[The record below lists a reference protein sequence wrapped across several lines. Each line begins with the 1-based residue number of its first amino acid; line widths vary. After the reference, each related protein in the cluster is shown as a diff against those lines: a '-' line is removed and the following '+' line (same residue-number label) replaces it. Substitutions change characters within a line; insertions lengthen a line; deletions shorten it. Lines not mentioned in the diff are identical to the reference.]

1 MDQKSIGI
9 RQKTGTNKDHMDPG
23 VTESNESKVPIFQIL
38 SPQFVGHSPTNMAY
52 KMQRP
57 RAKRPK
63 WKWPLQKSL
72 RRFAFSLPCD
82 HSNRPYLLVYVIRG
96 SLHGMIASFGCKRFL
111 TEGGENLNF
120 LLLFFFEEKVN
131 LNCDSL
137 VFVQSS
143 FCTTKLTVIW
153 KCGEVF
159 SSNFE
164 LFSAGIVLWH

>member
-111 TEGGENLNF
+111 
-120 LLLFFFEEKVN
+120 
-131 LNCDSL
+131 NCDSL